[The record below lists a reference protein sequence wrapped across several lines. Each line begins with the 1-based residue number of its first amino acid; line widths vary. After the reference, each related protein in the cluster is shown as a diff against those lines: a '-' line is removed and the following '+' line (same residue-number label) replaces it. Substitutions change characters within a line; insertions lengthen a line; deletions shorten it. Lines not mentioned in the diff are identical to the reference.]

1 MATLGERIK
10 RSWNV
15 FIGREPTPV
24 YKEFSYGSSYRPDR
38 PKLTRGNERSIINSI
53 YNKIAVDTSAIDIRH
68 VRLDQNDRYIE
79 TIGSKLNECL
89 TLNANIDQT
98 GRAFIQ
104 DAVMSMLDEGCVA
117 LVITDATANP
127 LLSGSYDILGMRTGK
142 VVEWYP
148 ERVKVNIY
156 NDKTGNREDVILPKE
171 IVAIIENP
179 FYSVMN
185 EPNSTLQR
193 LIRIL
198 NNIDRTNEQNSAGK
212 MDLIIQLPY
221 LVKSPTKRE
230 QAEERRKAIERQLTG
245 SQYGI
250 AYIDGTEH
258 ITQLNRSV
266 ENNLWE
272 QARDLT
278 AQLYSQLGVTKN
290 VFDGTADEK
299 MLLDYYN
306 RTIEPILCAI
316 TEEMKRKFLTP
327 TARSQKQSIEYF
339 REPFKLVP
347 VNDMAELANSFI
359 RNEILT
365 PNEFRGI
372 IGFRPSEEEK
382 ADKLHNANMPDGNVD
397 NNLNEEADT
406 NEDAMTK
413 TLNSKLEVNQNESKR
428 RL

>member
-38 PKLTRGNERSIINSI
+38 QKLTRGNERSIINSI

-299 MLLDYYN
+299 TLLDYYN
-306 RTIEPILCAI
+306 RTIEPILCSI

-347 VNDMAELANSFI
+347 VNDMAELANSLI
-359 RNEILT
+359 RNEVLT

-372 IGFRPSEEEK
+372 LGFRPSKEEK